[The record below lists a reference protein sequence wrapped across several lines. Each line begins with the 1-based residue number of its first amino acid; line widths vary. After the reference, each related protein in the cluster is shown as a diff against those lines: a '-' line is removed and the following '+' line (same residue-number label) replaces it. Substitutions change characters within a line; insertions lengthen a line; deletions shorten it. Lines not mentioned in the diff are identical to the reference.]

1 MDFLN
6 SLLPTIEHFRILGY
20 WIVLFISLLESLAFI
35 GIAIPG
41 TIFIVLIGF
50 VSAKGFLDLGDLIW
64 FAAIG
69 AIMGDVLSYYLGS
82 HVKKFFK
89 DDSRIFKSKYL
100 NRGKHFFGK
109 YGGRSIFLGRF
120 VGPIRP
126 IIPFVAGMLN
136 MDRKK
141 FLSWNIFS
149 GFVWA
154 TTFLLI
160 GFFFGQAW
168 ETIALWSTRGSMFMV
183 TFVGFIF
190 VFYILKWLV
199 VKNGKQIVSFLLSVW
214 HSIKQA
220 IVNNSDV
227 QKLVKKH
234 ILFFKFIKGRLDK
247 SRFWGLPATLLF
259 FGFIYTFF
267 LFVGIIEDVITADL
281 IVSVDIRITNL
292 LAVFRNVD
300 ITQFFLWITLLGKWQ
315 VVLGFA
321 VAIIGVLWIWRKR
334 LYIAPLVLTIAGSE
348 IFTALG
354 KIAFHRSRPELA
366 IYTEHS
372 FSFPSGHATIAV
384 AFYGFLT
391 YILIRSFGRWKT
403 KVNVFF
409 VGLAVILLIGFG
421 RLYLGVHYVSDVWGG
436 YLVGALWLIIGIS
449 ISEWIHSWKTKDIV
463 FSPSVKMR
471 SISAILILLSFLS
484 YILIAINYHPQTSQP
499 IILQEE
505 VIVQDINDIF
515 SDEKLKYTETLTG
528 EKQEPISFI
537 ILSENNEKL
546 TKLFKNSG
554 WFLADTVNISS
565 VAKLAEMAFLKQSY
579 PQAPMTPSFWNSK
592 VHSFGFE
599 KPTKTDNVRERH
611 HARFWKTNYIMAN
624 GNKIYV
630 GTASLDSGIKWG
642 FTHKIN
648 PNIDTERE
656 FLFNN
661 MENTDV
667 LIDFK
672 KQKFVEP
679 VLGQNFS
686 GDPFF
691 TDGQV
696 YIISVD

>member
-20 WIVLFISLLESLAFI
+20 WIVLFVSLLESLAFV
-35 GIAIPG
+35 GIAVPG
-41 TIFIVLIGF
+41 TIFIVLVGF
-50 VSAKGFLDLGDLIW
+50 VSSKGLLDLGDLIW
-64 FAAIG
+64 FSAIG
-69 AIMGDVLSYYLGS
+69 AIIGDVLSYYLGS
-82 HVKKFFK
+82 HIKKFFK
-89 DDSRIFKSKYL
+89 DDSKIFKSRYL
-100 NRGKHFFGK
+100 EKGKSFFNK

-126 IIPFVAGMLN
+126 IIPFVAGMFK
-136 MDRKK
+136 MDKKK

-149 GFVWA
+149 GFIWA

-160 GFFFGQAW
+160 GYFFGQAW
-168 ETIALWSTRGSMFMV
+168 ETIALWSTRGSVFV
-183 TFVGFIF
+183 ATFVCIIF
-190 VFYILKWLV
+190 VLYILKWFV
-199 VKNGKQIVSFLLSVW
+199 VRNGKRILSFLSSVW
-214 HSIKQA
+214 HSIEQA
-220 IVNNSDV
+220 IVNNTDV
-227 QKLVKKH
+227 QKLVKKYA
-234 ILFFKFIKGRLDK
+234 LFFKFIKGRLDRSK
-247 SRFWGLPATLLF
+247 FWGLPATLLSL
-259 FGFIYTFF
+259 GFIYTFF

-281 IVSVDIRITNL
+281 IVSVDTRIANL
-292 LAVFRNVD
+292 LAVFRNIE
-300 ITQFFLWITLLGKWQ
+300 ITEFFLWITLLGKWQ
-315 VVLGFA
+315 VIISFTFA
-321 VAIIGVLWIWRKR
+321 IVGVLWIWRKR
-334 LYIAPLVLTIAGSE
+334 LYIAPLILTIAGSE

-409 VGLAVILLIGFG
+409 VGLSVILLIGFS

-436 YLVGALWLIIGIS
+436 YLVGVLWLIIGIS
-449 ISEWIHSWKTKDIV
+449 ISEWIHSWKTKDVV

-471 SISAILILLSFLS
+471 SISAILIFLSFLS

-505 VIVQDINDIF
+505 VVVQDINDIF

-537 ILSENNEKL
+537 ILSENDEKFI
-546 TKLFKNSG
+546 KLFKNSG

-642 FTHKIN
+642 LTHKIN
-648 PNIDTERE
+648 PDIDTERE
-656 FLFNN
+656 FLFRD
-661 MENTDV
+661 MENANV
-667 LIDFK
+667 LTNSK
-672 KQKFVEP
+672 KQKFVKP
-679 VLGQNFS
+679 ILGQNFS

-691 TDGQV
+691 TDGEQ
-696 YIISVD
+696 YIVFVK